1 MTKQAMTEP
10 TRKARARLKA
20 ERSNISGAWPEHSD
34 ALRAAINFLRE
45 TSRPGRRWPKV
56 FKYKRARV
64 VFGLR
69 ITNLGCVTLVDRKT
83 GVHIIASA
91 RGSV

>member
-1 MTKQAMTEP
+1 MTKQPMTEP

-20 ERSNISGAWPEHSD
+20 ERRNMSGEWPEHSD

-69 ITNLGCVTLVDRKT
+69 VTNLGCVTLVDRKT